1 MDLNQTIGILPLLGY
16 ELQRRGSYS
25 VGVCPF
31 CGGRDRFTVKHTSA
45 GDRWH
50 CRHCG
55 DGKYH
60 TVIDYIMRR
69 DQCDFKAA
77 AQTLNGKFSGGDV
90 DPYAA
95 ASRAQAKPQPHARP
109 QPIPSADW
117 QLSAWRIVDAAS
129 DALFSDTGQ
138 AGRDYLSSRGLS
150 RGTWLAWHLG
160 IARVYDPQ
168 AGRGRDAI
176 VLPWTT
182 KADQEITAVK
192 YRFMDNDPA
201 GLRYTALAGSAP
213 TLFGGWD
220 VIGHEK
226 TLLLVEGEINAL
238 SLWQCRPRGVAVL
251 SFGGET
257 NGRAETLL
265 PLATEYQNIFIW
277 CDEAQRSKHYESML
291 ARPCHKLFSPKIN
304 GDKLDANRLLILGE
318 LKEFLSQV
326 LQVDCLG
333 VD

>member
-1 MDLNQTIGILPLLGY
+1 MDLNQTIGIVPLLGY
-16 ELQRRGSYS
+16 ELHKRGSYS
-25 VGVCPF
+25 VGMCPF

-60 TVIDYIMRR
+60 TVIDYVMRR
-69 DQCDFKAA
+69 DQCSFQAA
-77 AQTLNGKFSGGDV
+77 AQTLSGDALRGGV
-90 DPYAA
+90 AA
-95 ASRAQAKPQPHARP
+95 IRPQPQTHARP

-129 DALFSDTGQ
+129 DALFRDTGQ
-138 AGRDYLSSRGLS
+138 AGRDYLLGRGLS
-150 RGTWLAWHLG
+150 RGTWQAWHLG

-168 AGRGRDAI
+168 AGRSRDAI

-182 KADQEITAVK
+182 KADREIIAIK
-192 YRFMDNDPA
+192 YRFMDNEPA
-201 GLRYTALAGSAP
+201 GLRYISARGSMP

-220 VIGHEK
+220 VIGHEN

-265 PLATEYQNIFIW
+265 PLTTEYQNIFIW
-277 CDEAQRSKHYESML
+277 CDEAQRSKDYETML
-291 ARPCHKLFSPKIN
+291 SRPCQKL
-304 GDKLDANRLLILGE
+304 
-318 LKEFLSQV
+318 
-326 LQVDCLG
+326 
-333 VD
+333 